1 MNRSSNHFIDSA
13 VLLYPL
19 LIAVF
24 SGAVL
29 LDIFYSH
36 LLDSS
41 FNAPQT
47 VTVYREVSDALLQL
61 GFLAVISAIV
71 SIAISWQHRAA
82 RNYFIISLVILI
94 VFELLLPGMI
104 MALAIQSQT
113 IQSIGPWFRIT
124 INFTAAVFGFMALR
138 FYFQSA
144 CSVTAVPAVPAFNG

>member
-1 MNRSSNHFIDSA
+1 MNQPSNKFIDAA

-19 LIAVF
+19 LIAIF
-24 SGAVL
+24 FGAVL
-29 LDIFYSH
+29 LDVVYSH
-36 LLDSS
+36 LLTVVQDAGQTSS
-41 FNAPQT
+41 VFRQ
-47 VTVYREVSDALLQL
+47 VSDALLQL
-61 GFLAVISAIV
+61 GFLSVVAAIV
-71 SIAISWQHRAA
+71 SISLSWQFPAA

-144 CSVTAVPAVPAFNG
+144 CSVTAKPAAPAFNG